1 LPADRQPQHLFDVAN
16 HLNRG
21 AELLADHDEKLRVA
35 SIDLQAGRKAKA
47 SAAYAS
53 ARGYFAAGLA
63 LLGEGDLSSQYE
75 LQFGLALECAEC
87 ELLCSN
93 PEAAE
98 QLIEKLLPRAQ
109 SKVDEAAVY
118 HLKVHLHLLKS
129 EIRQTVDTALECL
142 RGFGIDMPVHP
153 TEEQVRAEYEAL
165 WDALDGRPIERLIDL
180 PLMTDRELR
189 AAVSVLS
196 LVNAPAYFVD
206 FRLFCLLA
214 CHTVKVS
221 IQHGMSGNSANAFC
235 NVGVFLGSVYHRYNE
250 GYRFARLACDLV
262 EKHGFTA
269 VRAKVLVVS
278 AVVAGWTQPVG
289 AAIDLAEAGFRAA
302 SEGGDPAFG
311 CYGMSIAIMY
321 RHLRNDPL
329 DVVWRE
335 SEIAIDFARNARY
348 DDGAAMFVSQQRFIA
363 TMQGRT
369 MSLSTFSDAQ
379 FHEAT
384 FEAQLAGRNPTVSSW
399 YWILKLKARFLSGDF
414 AEAIAATD
422 QAEQLLWSAI
432 GRIEIMEYIYYASLT
447 VSALFDTASTDQQQ
461 AWREILS
468 AHHKQLQEWADNY
481 PPTFGDKLALVSA
494 EIARIEKRDADALR
508 LYEEAIHL
516 TRQNGFVQNEALAH
530 ELAAQYCHAR
540 NLQAAGYAYLL
551 AARNCYA
558 RWGAHGKVKQL
569 EQRHPRL
576 REGRFLAASATIDP
590 PVAQLDAKTVVKA
603 SQALSSEMVLPK
615 LIEKLLRIA
624 VEHAGAERGLLILA
638 RDGEPRIEAEATIG
652 RGGIE
657 VAVRHAAITPSD
669 LPQSVLHYV
678 IRTQEPVLLDDAL
691 ADQVYSKDPYVRL
704 RRSRSVL
711 CLPIVKQAKPS
722 GALYLENNL
731 APFVFTRHRVAV
743 LQLLASQAAISLE
756 NASLY
761 SDLQRSEAFLA
772 QAQKISQTGSFG
784 WNVSRGELYW
794 SEETYAIL
802 ECDRAALPSAEL
814 IVQLVHPDDR
824 DFHRRTIDHAT
835 KEKTDFDIEHRLLL
849 PDGRIK
855 HVHIIGRAVKSG
867 NLDFVGAVTDIT
879 ARKQAERK
887 FRGLLESA
895 PDAVIVINHHGR
907 IVLVNAQVE
916 KLFGYQRDDLL
927 GQVVEMLVPERFRG
941 GHTQHRNGFF
951 AKPRV
956 RPMGEGLGLYGRRK
970 DATEFPVEI
979 SLSPLDTEDGTLVSG
994 AIRDV
999 TERLRAEAALR
1010 QAQDDLARINRV
1022 TTMGELAA
1030 SVAHEITQP
1039 ISGALTNANTCL
1051 RKLQRDQPNLDEVRT
1066 VVRRFARDA
1075 QRAAEIIGK
1084 IRSQF
1089 RKSAPNRE
1097 LIDVNEIKR
1106 ETIALLRSEAMRYD
1120 ISVRTELAADLP
1132 RILGDRVQ
1140 LQQVAMNLIVNS
1152 IEAMKHVDGRR
1163 EMLIKS
1169 QRSENDQILVSVS
1182 DTGTGFPPE
1191 LAEQIFDPF
1200 FTTKPQGTGMGLR
1213 ISRSIVESH
1222 NGRLWAVG
1230 APGRGA
1236 TFYLSLQA
1244 ASD

>member
-1 LPADRQPQHLFDVAN
+1 
-16 HLNRG
+16 
-21 AELLADHDEKLRVA
+21 
-35 SIDLQAGRKAKA
+35 
-47 SAAYAS
+47 
-53 ARGYFAAGLA
+53 
-63 LLGEGDLSSQYE
+63 
-75 LQFGLALECAEC
+75 
-87 ELLCSN
+87 
-93 PEAAE
+93 
-98 QLIEKLLPRAQ
+98 
-109 SKVDEAAVY
+109 
-118 HLKVHLHLLKS
+118 
-129 EIRQTVDTALECL
+129 
-142 RGFGIDMPVHP
+142 
-153 TEEQVRAEYEAL
+153 
-165 WDALDGRPIERLIDL
+165 
-180 PLMTDRELR
+180 
-189 AAVSVLS
+189 
-196 LVNAPAYFVD
+196 
-206 FRLFCLLA
+206 
-214 CHTVKVS
+214 
-221 IQHGMSGNSANAFC
+221 
-235 NVGVFLGSVYHRYNE
+235 
-250 GYRFARLACDLV
+250 
-262 EKHGFTA
+262 
-269 VRAKVLVVS
+269 
-278 AVVAGWTQPVG
+278 
-289 AAIDLAEAGFRAA
+289 
-302 SEGGDPAFG
+302 
-311 CYGMSIAIMY
+311 
-321 RHLRNDPL
+321 
-329 DVVWRE
+329 
-335 SEIAIDFARNARY
+335 
-348 DDGAAMFVSQQRFIA
+348 
-363 TMQGRT
+363 
-369 MSLSTFSDAQ
+369 
-379 FHEAT
+379 
-384 FEAQLAGRNPTVSSW
+384 
-399 YWILKLKARFLSGDF
+399 
-414 AEAIAATD
+414 
-422 QAEQLLWSAI
+422 
-432 GRIEIMEYIYYASLT
+432 
-447 VSALFDTASTDQQQ
+447 
-461 AWREILS
+461 
-468 AHHKQLQEWADNY
+468 
-481 PPTFGDKLALVSA
+481 
-494 EIARIEKRDADALR
+494 
-508 LYEEAIHL
+508 
-516 TRQNGFVQNEALAH
+516 
-530 ELAAQYCHAR
+530 
-540 NLQAAGYAYLL
+540 
-551 AARNCYA
+551 
-558 RWGAHGKVKQL
+558 
-569 EQRHPRL
+569 
-576 REGRFLAASATIDP
+576 
-590 PVAQLDAKTVVKA
+590 
-603 SQALSSEMVLPK
+603 
-615 LIEKLLRIA
+615 
-624 VEHAGAERGLLILA
+624 LIL
-638 RDGEPRIEAEATIG
+638 
-652 RGGIE
+652 
-657 VAVRHAAITPSD
+657 
-669 LPQSVLHYV
+669 
-678 IRTQEPVLLDDAL
+678 
-691 ADQVYSKDPYVRL
+691 
-704 RRSRSVL
+704 
-711 CLPIVKQAKPS
+711 
-722 GALYLENNL
+722 LE
-731 APFVFTRHRVAV
+731 FF
-743 LQLLASQAAISLE
+743 
-756 NASLY
+756 
-761 SDLQRSEAFLA
+761 
-772 QAQKISQTGSFG
+772 
-784 WNVSRGELYW
+784 
-794 SEETYAIL
+794 
-802 ECDRAALPSAEL
+802 DRAALPSAEL

-895 PDAVIVINHHGR
+895 PDAVIVMNHHGR

-941 GHTQHRNGFF
+941 RHTQHRNGFF
-951 AKPRV
+951 AQPRV